1 MVTGNS
7 VEVKSEPLSMIGGAP
22 GHHEEVPSSEANVS
36 VTEFISSDLLPPLPH
51 GELGYRVLV
60 HLTAS
65 IIYHLSSPLSCVYDY
80 GMEFRML
87 R

>member
-51 GELGYRVLV
+51 GELGC
-60 HLTAS
+60 
-65 IIYHLSSPLSCVYDY
+65 IIYHLYCHVFMI
-80 GMEFRML
+80 MEFRML

>member
-1 MVTGNS
+1 MTKDMVTGNS

-51 GELGYRVLV
+51 GELGYRVFV
-60 HLTAS
+60 QQTAS
-65 IIYHLSSPLSCVYDY
+65 IMYHLSSLLSCVYDY
-80 GMEFRML
+80 GV
-87 R
+87 

>member
-51 GELGYRVLV
+51 GELGYLVLV
-60 HLTAS
+60 HHHS
-65 IIYHLSSPLSCVYDY
+65 IHHLSFLITIVMC
-80 GMEFRML
+80 L
-87 R
+87 